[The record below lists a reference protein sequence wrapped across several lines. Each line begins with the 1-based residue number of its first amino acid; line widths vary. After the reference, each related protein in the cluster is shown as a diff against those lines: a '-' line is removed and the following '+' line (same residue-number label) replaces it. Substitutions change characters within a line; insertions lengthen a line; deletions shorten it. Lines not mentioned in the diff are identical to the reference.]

1 MDRQQIIEFL
11 SSSNVHILL
20 TIFSGVALLTYAIG
34 KFFIRSSPR
43 EEERLK
49 QIHHDSPYNGE
60 PETTLFGKW
69 APALAAQL
77 PESEQET
84 KDFRQMVRQAGMF
97 DPQATEKIYAFRF
110 LMVALPLIAAGV
122 CAVIFDSK
130 WTGYILIGGLV
141 TATLLGIVP
150 RLYVYWRRR
159 DRVGKIRDGL
169 PDVIDMLS
177 MCVSGGLPLGAS
189 LEQVAKRMTSHPECA
204 AELLLLKRQVE
215 LGGMRHALS
224 RVRCQGRYSRGI
236 ATGGAEGAKQSFGH
250 RLVGLAF
257 QSGRSLA
264 CMARRQAALREA
276 NKTPVKLIFPIIFCF
291 APAVLILLSSPA
303 IIQMH
308 EYLTNGVPKL
318 GQTALTRDD
327 MHKEYDALMSSVPK
341 PDPSASARAD
351 SEDAAPPHVGI

>member
-1 MDRQQIIEFL
+1 MDRQQIIDLL
-11 SSSNVHILL
+11 SSSDFHILL

-84 KDFRQMVRQAGMF
+84 KEFRQMVRQAGMF
-97 DPQATEKIYAFRF
+97 EPQAAEKIYAFRF
-110 LMVALPLIAAGV
+110 LMVALPLIAAGG

-130 WTGYILIGGLV
+130 WTGAILIGGLV
-141 TATLLGIVP
+141 TAIVLGIVP

-159 DRVGKIRDGL
+159 DRVGRIRDGL

-215 LGGMRHALS
+215 LGGMRHALTEFVS
-224 RVRCQGRYSRGI
+224 RVDIPEASQLAALLARSNHLG
-236 ATGGAEGAKQSFGH
+236 TE
-250 RLVGLAF
+250 LVG
-257 QSGRSLA
+257 SLSSQA
-264 CMARRQAALREA
+264 DHLRLARRQAALREA

-291 APAVLILLSSPA
+291 APAVLILLSAPA
-303 IIQMH
+303 IMQMH

-318 GQTALTRDD
+318 GQTAPSRDD
-327 MHKEYDALMSSVPK
+327 MHKEYDALMGSVPK
-341 PDPSASARAD
+341 PDPSAAPEPVPKIAP
-351 SEDAAPPHVGI
+351 PPHVGI